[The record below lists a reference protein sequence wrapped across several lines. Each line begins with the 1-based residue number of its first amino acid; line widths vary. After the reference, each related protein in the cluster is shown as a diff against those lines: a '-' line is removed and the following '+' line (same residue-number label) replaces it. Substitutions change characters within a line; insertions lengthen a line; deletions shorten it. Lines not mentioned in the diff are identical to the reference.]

1 MHPDLLSFVGIF
13 GKDNEYTANVALK
26 CVKNIVVESKKDYIK
41 NSKLEMLRC
50 ECARLYFR

>member
-41 NSKLEMLRC
+41 NSKLEML
-50 ECARLYFR
+50 